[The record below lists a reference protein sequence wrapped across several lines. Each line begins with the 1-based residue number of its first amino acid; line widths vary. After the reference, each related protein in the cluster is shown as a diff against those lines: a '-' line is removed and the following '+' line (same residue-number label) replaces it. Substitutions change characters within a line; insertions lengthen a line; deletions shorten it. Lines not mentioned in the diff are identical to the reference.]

1 MQKSISSI
9 ISIFNLISILTLLF
23 SSFLFAGAPDTLWT
37 RTYGG
42 TKDEYCYQVQQ
53 TSDGGFILVG
63 STSSLGTTEMPD
75 VYVIRTDSNG
85 DTIWTKTYGGDSTDI
100 GYSIQ
105 QTSDGGFI
113 ITGSTN
119 SFGDSNDDV
128 YLVRIDSIGDTLWTR
143 TYGGAKMDKGSSV
156 QETSDEGFIITGETL
171 SFGVYQ
177 FTLYLIKTNSNGD
190 TLWTKM
196 YGEYITRGNSIDV
209 MSNGDCIITG
219 MTLPTGSSYS
229 DVYLIRIDSNG
240 DTLWTKS
247 FGGTDTDEGYSVQ
260 QTNDGGFIIAGQ
272 VESIDIYLIR
282 TDINGNQLWAKVFGG
297 DGSDLAYSA
306 QQTSDGGFIVAG
318 HLYRSN
324 RINLDVYLIRT
335 DSNGDTLWTKTFD
348 NSDWDVGYS
357 GQQTSD
363 GGFIIAGYT
372 MAGVPLS
379 RDFYLIRLD
388 KDSTGIQDEIPFN
401 FLNPNDFIVSYNNNN
416 LISIRYTIQYSSS
429 VNLSMYNISGQ
440 LVKTLFN
447 EYKNAGNH
455 TINFKTDNISAGVYY
470 FKLYAGESS
479 YTQKAVVVK

>member
-282 TDINGNQLWAKVFGG
+282 TD
-297 DGSDLAYSA
+297 
-306 QQTSDGGFIVAG
+306 
-318 HLYRSN
+318 
-324 RINLDVYLIRT
+324 
-335 DSNGDTLWTKTFD
+335 
-348 NSDWDVGYS
+348 
-357 GQQTSD
+357 
-363 GGFIIAGYT
+363 
-372 MAGVPLS
+372 
-379 RDFYLIRLD
+379 
-388 KDSTGIQDEIPFN
+388 
-401 FLNPNDFIVSYNNNN
+401 
-416 LISIRYTIQYSSS
+416 
-429 VNLSMYNISGQ
+429 
-440 LVKTLFN
+440 
-447 EYKNAGNH
+447 
-455 TINFKTDNISAGVYY
+455 
-470 FKLYAGESS
+470 
-479 YTQKAVVVK
+479 